1 MLEANCIS
9 QAVFSRESFS
19 DVQKNV
25 FGVVL
30 QFLELSVTKLIIEGN
45 AGILQSQSN
54 FWNTRK

>member
-1 MLEANCIS
+1 MIINIFE
-9 QAVFSRESFS
+9 VFTWKKRESFS
-19 DVQKNV
+19 DVQKNI

-54 FWNTRK
+54 FWNIRK